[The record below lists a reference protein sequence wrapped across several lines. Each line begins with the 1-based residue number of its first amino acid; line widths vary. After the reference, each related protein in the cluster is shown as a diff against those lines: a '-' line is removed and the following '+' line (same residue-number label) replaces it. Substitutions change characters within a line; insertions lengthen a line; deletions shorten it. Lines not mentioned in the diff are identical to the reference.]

1 MSPAAFQLWRDYFQ
15 LAKLVEEMNR
25 YGPSEEESGPQAA
38 ELSPERQQERQLF
51 PRRQQQQ
58 QQQQQQRQ
66 RQQLVDESPSAAR
79 GRDEFSCSFCKQNG
93 ESRSIYS
100 SHRLKDEAGRVQC
113 PILRKYKCPQ
123 CGASE
128 DFAHTRRFCP
138 LTKEGYISVY
148 TSFIRNSA
156 GKRKKKASRRK
167 REPSLFLPQYILDI
181 TFTKNPPFS
190 PIPDLKATE
199 MDRQRF
205 LICEYQRLLVTT
217 QRI

>member
-51 PRRQQQQ
+51 PRRRR
-58 QQQQQQRQ
+58 QQQQQQR

-156 GKRKKKASRRK
+156 GKRKKKPVVTQKMMLGYSETIYCGVVNKLDLSEVFVGIPIHENNRPSNK
-167 REPSLFLPQYILDI
+167 RQ
-181 TFTKNPPFS
+181 TR
-190 PIPDLKATE
+190 IPEWGKTC
-199 MDRQRF
+199 F
-205 LICEYQRLLVTT
+205 
-217 QRI
+217 

>member
-25 YGPSEEESGPQAA
+25 YGPSEEESGPQA
-38 ELSPERQQERQLF
+38 
-51 PRRQQQQ
+51 
-58 QQQQQQRQ
+58 RQ

-148 TSFIRNSA
+148 TSFIRNSS
-156 GKRKKKASRRK
+156 GRVKRYNSFSFHSSK
-167 REPSLFLPQYILDI
+167 RFW
-181 TFTKNPPFS
+181 
-190 PIPDLKATE
+190 
-199 MDRQRF
+199 
-205 LICEYQRLLVTT
+205 
-217 QRI
+217 